1 MVKRSCHHNYS
12 QAGFSLVELI
22 AVMIIVGV
30 LATTA
35 SVKFSPSDIDLQA
48 AKADVLAALIFS
60 REIAMAR
67 SDGSSAVTFI
77 TTSSSIDVR
86 VNNAS
91 IASASHSYPVTLKDS
106 VTITAGVGTLSFNR
120 LGESNPHSLTLS
132 QDGFTD
138 AITIS
143 GVGYAY

>member
-1 MVKRSCHHNYS
+1 MVQCFYHHKHS

-48 AKADVLAALIFS
+48 AKADVLAALILS

-77 TTSSSIDVR
+77 TTTHSVDVR
-86 VNNAS
+86 VNNTS
-91 IASASHSYPVTLKDS
+91 IASASQSYPMTLKDN

-120 LGESNPHSLTLS
+120 LGESSPHSLTLS

-138 AITIS
+138 AITVS